1 MVKIFIIKCFGY
13 CGYST
18 PRINFEFTFDT
29 IDEQSS
35 VIRSITFA
43 AHLNTGEEYRNRKGI
58 FSNNV
63 QGVCNADLILMN
75 VVARWPGSSHD
86 ATVFNNSVLKM
97 QCEEGLFGN
106 RWLIGDSAYYTYIA
120 YIALLNPTSPPEHR
134 YNEAH
139 IKTRNTI
146 ER

>member
-1 MVKIFIIKCFGY
+1 
-13 CGYST
+13 
-18 PRINFEFTFDT
+18 
-29 IDEQSS
+29 
-35 VIRSITFA
+35 
-43 AHLNTGEEYRNRKGI
+43 
-58 FSNNV
+58 
-63 QGVCNADLILMN
+63 MN